1 MVSSR
6 LLFKALIFVMF
17 GLYRIKKKS
26 VFYWFG
32 VAEKSGIMIVFLIF
46 SF

>member
-17 GLYRIKKKS
+17 GLYCIKKKS

-32 VAEKSGIMIVFLIF
+32 VAEKSGIMFVFLIF